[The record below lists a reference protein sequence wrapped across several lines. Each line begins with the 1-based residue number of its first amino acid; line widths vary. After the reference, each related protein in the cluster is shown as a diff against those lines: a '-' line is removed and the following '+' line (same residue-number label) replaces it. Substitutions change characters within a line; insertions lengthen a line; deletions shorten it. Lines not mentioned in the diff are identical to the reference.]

1 MSALSA
7 LIDDPE
13 TPVERVACAIAAD
26 FYADLAWPA
35 LDAALDAL
43 AEPLRARMQRLTDP
57 RQRASA
63 LTAHCYST
71 LGFRGDEERYYDPQN
86 SFIHRVIE
94 RRRGIP
100 ITLAVVLIAV
110 GARVGVR
117 VEGVG
122 FPGHFLG
129 RIGGDDGV
137 LVDPF
142 NRGQTLD
149 AAALERLIRR
159 SLGPR
164 ASVTPQHL
172 VAVDNRA
179 IATRMLT
186 NLDAIYSSRGE
197 HAHAMLVCDRLF
209 ELDGRPER
217 VRDRGL
223 HALALGANESAAS
236 DLRRYVE
243 LAPNASDAPRI
254 QAAIERAKSDGR
266 PLN

>member
-7 LIDDPE
+7 LIDDPH

-43 AEPLRARMQRLTDP
+43 AEPLLPRMQRLSDP

-71 LGFRGDEERYYDPQN
+71 LGFRGDDERYYDPQN

-110 GARVGVR
+110 GARVGVS

-122 FPGHFLG
+122 FPGHFLA
-129 RIGGDDGV
+129 RIGGADGA

-142 NRGQTLD
+142 NRGLVLD
-149 AAALERLIRR
+149 DAALERLARR

-164 ASVTPQHL
+164 ATVLPQHL

-197 HAHAMLVCDRLF
+197 HAHAMLVCDRLY
-209 ELDGRPER
+209 ELDSRPER

-223 HALALGANESAAS
+223 HALALGANESAAD
-236 DLRRYVE
+236 DLRRYIE
-243 LAPNASDAPRI
+243 LAPNASDAARI
-254 QAAIERAKSDGR
+254 VAAIEQARRAGR
-266 PLN
+266 PVN

>member
-1 MSALSA
+1 LSALSA
-7 LIDDPE
+7 LIDDPH

-43 AEPLRARMQRLTDP
+43 AEPLLPRMQRLSDP

-71 LGFRGDEERYYDPQN
+71 LGFRGDDERYYDPQN

-110 GARVGVR
+110 GARVGVS

-122 FPGHFLG
+122 FPGHFLA
-129 RIGGDDGV
+129 RIGGADGA

-142 NRGQTLD
+142 NRGLVLD
-149 AAALERLIRR
+149 DAALERLARR

-164 ASVTPQHL
+164 ATVLPQHL

-197 HAHAMLVCDRLF
+197 HAHAMLVCDRLY
-209 ELDGRPER
+209 ELDSRPER

-223 HALALGANESAAS
+223 HALALGANESAAD
-236 DLRRYVE
+236 DLRRYIE
-243 LAPNASDAPRI
+243 LAPNASDAARI
-254 QAAIERAKSDGR
+254 VAAIEQARRAGR
-266 PLN
+266 PVN